1 VRRVLENT
9 DLRSVVANDE
19 MAGNVPSLHKKVPEL
34 KAKCLNCAALIAV
47 LACFSVDCVQVWS
60 KPKEPTKIST
70 TEARKSEQQ
79 RLLEVKTSE
88 RVSGEKLPLQFE
100 ENKGQADPAVQFISR
115 GAGYTLF
122 LTANEAVFV
131 LTHQKPSTTGL
142 AQRSPYSQRPAE
154 RALNFSS
161 VLRMKLSGSN
171 AVPQAKGTTQLP
183 GTVNYFIGR
192 DAAQW
197 RTGIPTY
204 SDVVY
209 SGVYPGI
216 DLHYY
221 GNHRQ
226 LEYDFVLNPGAD
238 PHNIALN
245 FDGAKGLAIDNTGN
259 LAIDS
264 DAGKVTLLKPFTYQ
278 MVGGLK
284 KPVGGSYVLRPNHS
298 VGVELGPYDPTKSLV
313 VDPVLVYSSFL
324 GGSGWDAAISITLDP
339 LGNEYIGGFTIS
351 PDFPSAST
359 AISAAPNGTCV
370 GFVAKLDPTLTS
382 VLYSSYLGGTDGA
395 ASCSWGDGVNGI
407 AADSSGQ
414 AYTTGYAS
422 SSDFPTTASAFQPS
436 RGTGASANSFLT
448 KLAADGQSLLYSTY
462 LGGSGGDDDGY
473 AVLAD
478 NTGNAYVVGQ
488 ATSPD
493 FPLTPATAFQTI
505 PSGVYPLGNGFLTQ
519 IDTTKSGANSLV
531 FSTVLGGTTGDDAI
545 TGIALDS
552 SQNAYLT
559 GWTSSS
565 DFPVTPATAFQS
577 SYGAQ
582 SYCGFVTQLDLS
594 KTGSSMLSYST
605 YLCGTNSDWGWGVA
619 IDSNANV
626 YVTGEAFSA
635 DFPSTFGQSNSPNG
649 KGFAALF
656 NPRLTGSASLLYSRL
671 LGGNNSSF
679 GDWPYRTAV
688 DANGNAYV
696 VGQTSST
703 DFPVTSDAFQSSL
716 LSTTG
721 DGFLTVLSPD
731 GSTVLYAT
739 YLGGSGTST
748 VGGSGDLVYNVAL
761 DSNSN
766 IYMVGQTISS
776 DFPTT
781 TNGLQTTYG
790 GGGDAF
796 VTLLGALSVP
806 HVASVSPPAGA
817 AGSLVTISG
826 SGFGTVT
833 GSVKIGGISA
843 AVQSWTADAI
853 VVQVPS
859 SLAGSAQVAVTTATE
874 TSNSGHFSVETTI
887 ISRLSRTS
895 GPIGARV
902 TIFGSGFGPSQGS
915 SGVTFNGVPAFVT
928 SWSGSTIEIL
938 VPPDATTGSVMVTVG
953 GTPSNLVNFRVVRGD
968 FDKDCK
974 RANVRDKDCDP
985 KLRFLDQPLMQ

>member
-1 VRRVLENT
+1 MRVE
-9 DLRSVVANDE
+9 DLKRVATVS
-19 MAGNVPSLHKKVPEL
+19 AF
-34 KAKCLNCAALIAV
+34 AYF
-47 LACFSVDCVQVWS
+47 LACWPQAWGAPWEHIRAANEAAKSVKNAGRPQS
-60 KPKEPTKIST
+60 AEFGATLKIGAS
-70 TEARKSEQQ
+70 
-79 RLLEVKTSE
+79 
-88 RVSGEKLPLQFE
+88 LPLQFE
-100 ENKGQADPAVQFISR
+100 ENRGQADPAVQFVSR

-142 AQRSPYSQRPAE
+142 VQRSPYSQRPAA
-154 RALNFSS
+154 RAQNFSS

-171 AVPQAKGTTQLP
+171 AVPQAKGTTRLP
-183 GTVNYFIGR
+183 GTANYFIGR

-204 SDVVY
+204 SDVMY

-226 LEYDFVLNPGAD
+226 LEYDFLLNPGAD
-238 PHNIALN
+238 PRNIALDFAGTN
-245 FDGAKGLAIDNTGN
+245 GLTVDGTGN
-259 LAIDS
+259 LAIDT
-264 DAGKVTLLKPFTYQ
+264 DAGKVTLLKPSIYQ
-278 MVGGLK
+278 MVGAEK
-284 KPVGGSYVLRPNHS
+284 KPVRGGYVLRTNHS

-324 GGSGWDAAISITLDP
+324 GGSGWDAAISIALDP
-339 LGNEYIGGFTIS
+339 SGNEYIGGFTIS
-351 PDFPSAST
+351 PDFPSTGT

-395 ASCSWGDGVNGI
+395 ASCLWGDGVNGI
-407 AADSSGQ
+407 AVDSSGQ

-422 SSDFPTTASAFQPS
+422 SSDFPTTASAFHPS
-436 RGTGASANSFLT
+436 RGSGASANAFLA
-448 KLAADGQSLLYSTY
+448 KLAADGQSLLYSSY
-462 LGGSGGDDDGY
+462 LGGSGGNDDGY

-505 PSGVYPLGNGFLTQ
+505 PSGVYPLGNGFLTH

-531 FSTVLGGTTGDDAI
+531 FSTVLGGTIGDDAI
-545 TGIALDS
+545 TGIAMDS

-605 YLCGTNSDWGWGVA
+605 YLCGTDSDWGWGVA

-635 DFPSTFGQSNSPNG
+635 DFPSTLGQSNSSNG

-671 LGGNNSSF
+671 LGGNDSSF

-703 DFPVTSDAFQSSL
+703 DFPVTPDAFQSSL
-716 LSTTG
+716 LSTAG

-796 VTLLGALSVP
+796 VTLLSALSVP
-806 HVASVSPPAGA
+806 HVASVLPPAGS
-817 AGSLVTISG
+817 AGSYITISG

-833 GSVKIGGISA
+833 GSVKIGGIQASI
-843 AVQSWTADAI
+843 QSWSPDAI

-859 SLAGSAQVAVTTATE
+859 LLNAGSAQVAVTTSTE
-874 TSNSGHFSVETTI
+874 TSNSGHFDVESAI
-887 ISRLSRTS
+887 ISKLSRTF
-895 GPIGARV
+895 GQIGSKV
-902 TIFGSGFGPSQGS
+902 KIFGSGFGSSQGS
-915 SGVTFNGVPAFVT
+915 SRVTFNGVPAFVT
-928 SWSGSTIEIL
+928 SWSDSVTEVV
-938 VPPDATTGSVMVTVG
+938 VPRDATTGNVMVTVG
-953 GTPSNLVNFRVVRGD
+953 GVSSNSLNFNVVRGD
-968 FDKDCK
+968 FNKNCNREKDCCG
-974 RANVRDKDCDP
+974 RGCDP
-985 KLRFLDQPLMQ
+985 ERHFLN